1 MKKYPILEP
10 IFIILV
16 GIFVIIMSYQIEIVV
31 TSIAIGPD
39 FMPRLIGV
47 FFVLLGLGLVPE
59 ALKKQKSIKAEP
71 AATEVEKA
79 EKLSRK
85 EWMIKHM
92 HFIIWVW
99 AFIYAL
105 LMEELGFLFDSI
117 IFMFGSMFLLTMR
130 EKKRNWPVIIILSLV
145 IPTFVYILFR
155 QKFFLMLPMGL
166 CKYIPLRILR

>member
-1 MKKYPILEP
+1 
-10 IFIILV
+10 
-16 GIFVIIMSYQIEIVV
+16 
-31 TSIAIGPD
+31 
-39 FMPRLIGV
+39 
-47 FFVLLGLGLVPE
+47 
-59 ALKKQKSIKAEP
+59 
-71 AATEVEKA
+71 
-79 EKLSRK
+79 
-85 EWMIKHM
+85 MIKHM

-117 IFMFGSMFLLTMR
+117 IFMFVSMFLLTMR